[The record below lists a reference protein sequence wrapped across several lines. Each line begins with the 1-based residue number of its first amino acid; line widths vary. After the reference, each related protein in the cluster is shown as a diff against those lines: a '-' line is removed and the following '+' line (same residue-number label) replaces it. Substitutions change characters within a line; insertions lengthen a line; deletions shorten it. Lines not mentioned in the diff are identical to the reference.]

1 MMNTTKKDFESSK
14 DLVKNNYFSENF
26 EKLSNDEEDSK
37 NSDSL
42 KEETSNNRLRKT
54 SIKDKV
60 NINSLNLKDV
70 KDEEFYND
78 PSKL

>member
-1 MMNTTKKDFESSK
+1 MNTTKKDFESSK